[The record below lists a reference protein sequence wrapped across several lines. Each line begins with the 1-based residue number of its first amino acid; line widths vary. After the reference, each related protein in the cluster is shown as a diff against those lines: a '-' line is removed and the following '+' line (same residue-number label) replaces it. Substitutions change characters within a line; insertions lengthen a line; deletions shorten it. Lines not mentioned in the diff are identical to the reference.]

1 MPVVT
6 HTARVFKMGGSVLV
20 TLPAWFRRQ
29 FDIEPDDTLTFTVSK
44 RQQISVSI
52 NKNPQGR
59 SRKPKVS
66 TD

>member
-1 MPVVT
+1 M
-6 HTARVFKMGGSVLV
+6 LV

-44 RQQISVSI
+44 RQQINVSI